1 MQLDGIN
8 LSLREASPYTVE
20 FIKEISSVMGKR
32 GSKRFMLTATPV
44 CHSEASYAFKLETI
58 VRRFDRI
65 FIDLTVA
72 GKCEQFK
79 KNLLDDTWFQYARSN
94 PSLKIWFVFSASLEA
109 VGAYF
114 NTEKIVNMFQVING
128 ELSIP

>member
-1 MQLDGIN
+1 
-8 LSLREASPYTVE
+8 
-20 FIKEISSVMGKR
+20 MGKR

-44 CHSEASYAFKLETI
+44 CHSEATNAFKLETI

-79 KNLLDDTWFQYARSN
+79 KTNKNLLDDTWFHYARSN
-94 PSLKIWFVFSASLEA
+94 PSLEIWFVFSASPEA

-114 NTEKIVNMFQVING
+114 NTEEIVNFFEVKTRKWRVVYT
-128 ELSIP
+128 L